1 MIPAVVVVNNV
12 GNVVV
17 VVSVEVDVAI
27 VVEEVVIEE
36 EVGISSRK
44 NCVIQ
49 L

>member
-27 VVEEVVIEE
+27 VVEEVVIEVD
-36 EVGISSRK
+36 VGISSSK

>member
-12 GNVVV
+12 GNVDV

-27 VVEEVVIEE
+27 VVEEVVIEVD
-36 EVGISSRK
+36 VGISSSK
-44 NCVIQ
+44 NCAIQ